1 MEDFGKEL
9 FAFIVTLSLGRY
21 FCVIFVQL
29 SLLSVDGYMSKWEL
43 VRSLIPAL
51 CKNVGV
57 GCVILGFT
65 FHFIAP
71 SAHFIILAAI
81 GTLLI
86 PIGLLLS
93 VGKEIR
99 TPAALETALTGAAIL
114 NLGSLSILYNLV
126 Y

>member
-1 MEDFGKEL
+1 MGDFGYEL
-9 FAFIVTLSLGRY
+9 AAFIVTLSLGIY
-21 FCVIFVQL
+21 FCVISVQL
-29 SLLSVDGYMSKWEL
+29 SLLVVDGHMSQWEF

-57 GCVILGFT
+57 GCAMLGF
-65 FHFIAP
+65 
-71 SAHFIILAAI
+71 SLYIITLAAI

-99 TPAALETALTGAAIL
+99 TPPAHETALTVVAIL
-114 NLGSLSILYNLV
+114 SLGSLGIIHNFV
-126 Y
+126 

>member
-1 MEDFGKEL
+1 MGDFGSEP
-9 FAFIVTLSLGRY
+9 FAFIVTLSLGLY

-29 SLLSVDGYMSKWEL
+29 SLLGVDGYMSKWEL

-57 GCVILGFT
+57 GCAIFGFT
-65 FHFIAP
+65 FHFIYP

-99 TPAALETALTGAAIL
+99 TPPALETALTVVAIL
-114 NLGSLSILYNLV
+114 SLGSLFILNNFV
-126 Y
+126 

>member
-1 MEDFGKEL
+1 MGDFGYEL
-9 FAFIVTLSLGRY
+9 AAFIVTISLGLY
-21 FCVIFVQL
+21 FWVIFVQL
-29 SLLSVDGYMSKWEL
+29 SLLVADGYMSKWEL

-51 CKNVGV
+51 CRNVGV
-57 GCVILGFT
+57 GCAILGFT
-65 FHFIAP
+65 VQ
-71 SAHFIILAAI
+71 IITLAAI

-99 TPAALETALTGAAIL
+99 TPPALETALTGAAIL
-114 NLGSLSILYNLV
+114 NLGSLSILYNFV

>member
-1 MEDFGKEL
+1 MGDFGYQL
-9 FAFIVTLSLGRY
+9 AAFIVTLSLGIY
-21 FCVIFVQL
+21 FCVISVQL
-29 SLLSVDGYMSKWEL
+29 SLLVADGYMSKWEL

-57 GCVILGFT
+57 GCAIVGFT
-65 FHFIAP
+65 VNNM
-71 SAHFIILAAI
+71 SLAAI

-99 TPAALETALTGAAIL
+99 TPPALETALTGVAIL
-114 NLGSLSILYNLV
+114 SLGSLSIIHNFV
-126 Y
+126 

>member
-1 MEDFGKEL
+1 MGDFGSQ
-9 FAFIVTLSLGRY
+9 FFSFIATLSLGLY

-29 SLLSVDGYMSKWEL
+29 SLVVDDGYMSKWEF

-57 GCVILGFT
+57 GCAILGFT
-65 FHFIAP
+65 FH
-71 SAHFIILAAI
+71 IITLAAI

-99 TPAALETALTGAAIL
+99 TPPALETALTGAAIL
-114 NLGSLSILYNLV
+114 NLGSLSILYNFV

>member
-1 MEDFGKEL
+1 MGDWAGEL
-9 FAFIVTLSLGRY
+9 VAFIVKFSLVLC
-21 FCVIFVQL
+21 FFVFFVQL
-29 SLLSVDGYMSKWEL
+29 SLLVVDGYMNKWEL

-57 GCVILGFT
+57 GCAILGFT
-65 FHFIAP
+65 YE
-71 SAHFIILAAI
+71 IINLAAV

-99 TPAALETALTGAAIL
+99 TPPALETALTGAAIL
-114 NLGSLSILYNLV
+114 NLGSLSIVYNFV
-126 Y
+126 

>member
-1 MEDFGKEL
+1 MGDFGGEL
-9 FAFIVTLSLGRY
+9 FAFIATLGLGLY
-21 FCVIFVQL
+21 FCVILVQL
-29 SLLSVDGYMSKWEL
+29 SLLAVDGYMSKWEL
-43 VRSLIPAL
+43 MRSLIPAL

-57 GCVILGFT
+57 GCAILGFT
-65 FHFIAP
+65 FHVIT
-71 SAHFIILAAI
+71 LAAI

-99 TPAALETALTGAAIL
+99 TPPALETALTGVAIL
-114 NLGSLSILYNLV
+114 NLGSLSILYNFV

>member
-9 FAFIVTLSLGRY
+9 FAFIVTLSLGLY
-21 FCVIFVQL
+21 FCVIFVQF
-29 SLLSVDGYMSKWEL
+29 SLLGVDGYTSKWEL

-57 GCVILGFT
+57 GCAILGFT
-65 FHFIAP
+65 FHFMFP
-71 SAHFIILAAI
+71 SAQFITLAAI

>member
-1 MEDFGKEL
+1 MGDFGYEL
-9 FAFIVTLSLGRY
+9 AAFIVTLSLGLY
-21 FCVIFVQL
+21 FWVIFVQL
-29 SLLSVDGYMSKWEL
+29 SLLVVDGYMNKWEL

-57 GCVILGFT
+57 GCAILGFT
-65 FHFIAP
+65 VQ
-71 SAHFIILAAI
+71 IITLAAI

-99 TPAALETALTGAAIL
+99 TPPALEAALTGVAIL
-114 NLGSLSILYNLV
+114 SLGSLSIVYNFV
-126 Y
+126 

>member
-1 MEDFGKEL
+1 MEDFGYEL
-9 FAFIVTLSLGRY
+9 AAFIVTLSLGLY
-21 FCVIFVQL
+21 FCVISVQL
-29 SLLSVDGYMSKWEL
+29 SLLVVDGYMSKWEL
-43 VRSLIPAL
+43 VRSLIPTL

-57 GCVILGFT
+57 GCAIMGFT
-65 FHFIAP
+65 VH
-71 SAHFIILAAI
+71 IITLAAI

-99 TPAALETALTGAAIL
+99 TPPALETALTGAAIL
-114 NLGSLSILYNLV
+114 SLGSLSIVNNVV

>member
-1 MEDFGKEL
+1 MGDFGTEL
-9 FAFIVTLSLGRY
+9 FAVIATLGLGLY

-29 SLLSVDGYMSKWEL
+29 SLLVVDGHMSKWEF

-57 GCVILGFT
+57 GCAILGFT
-65 FHFIAP
+65 VQ
-71 SAHFIILAAI
+71 IITLAAI

-99 TPAALETALTGAAIL
+99 TPPAHETALTVVAIL
-114 NLGSLSILYNLV
+114 SLGSLSIIHNFV
-126 Y
+126 

>member
-1 MEDFGKEL
+1 MGDFGGEL
-9 FAFIVTLSLGRY
+9 FAFIATLGLGLY
-21 FCVIFVQL
+21 FCVILVQL
-29 SLLSVDGYMSKWEL
+29 SLLAVDGYMSKWEL

-57 GCVILGFT
+57 GCAILGFT
-65 FHFIAP
+65 FH
-71 SAHFIILAAI
+71 IITLAAI

-99 TPAALETALTGAAIL
+99 TPPALETALTGAAIL
-114 NLGSLSILYNLV
+114 NLGSLSILYNFV

>member
-1 MEDFGKEL
+1 MGDFGTEL
-9 FAFIVTLSLGRY
+9 FAVIATLGLGLY

-29 SLLSVDGYMSKWEL
+29 SLLVVDGYMSKWEF

-57 GCVILGFT
+57 GCAMLGFS
-65 FHFIAP
+65 FY
-71 SAHFIILAAI
+71 IITLAAI

-86 PIGLLLS
+86 PIGLVLS

-99 TPAALETALTGAAIL
+99 TPPALETALTGAAIL
-114 NLGSLSILYNLV
+114 NLGSLSILYNFV